1 MQDARCTMHDAQCT
15 MFNLLNLNQMK
26 KFITFVLAALV
37 SVVSFAADVVFDFT
51 NPSSLNPAVTPS
63 ETVSQGIQLGGTSYT
78 AGDVTIEFTTS
89 ESNGAKLW
97 TNTNGTY
104 ELRFYQPNEF
114 KISSKGDN
122 IKAVQFSFSDRGG
135 IEAAT
140 GTIDGTGMWT
150 GDASDVT
157 FKVPEKASASKIKS
171 ITVTIGAAPVGIDTL
186 DVKEAV
192 DLIKAAAGQK
202 LTKSMCVR
210 GVVTGIDP
218 SGAAQYGN
226 INVWMADITGA
237 TDTIEAY
244 RMKSFNGEKY
254 TSASDIQF
262 SEGDTIIFF
271 SSDWSYYADGAVYE
285 GSGCTLMRVY
295 GGGHP
300 REIET
305 ITVEQAL
312 EIGNALTEDNPKT
325 TEVYIVEGYV
335 VKAYDFD
342 ESYKNQSFYMSDDAA
357 AERGDFFAKYT
368 TGDVVVVGD
377 KVQVKGQIEKYVKDD
392 KTTIQIYKGVAT
404 IVSHVGLKNVKAA
417 SKAVKT
423 IENGQFV
430 IEANGVRYNVLGT
443 AL

>member
-1 MQDARCTMHDAQCT
+1 
-15 MFNLLNLNQMK
+15 MK
-26 KFITFVLAALV
+26 KVLTFVFAALV
-37 SVVSFAADVVFDFT
+37 SVVSFGADVVFDFT
-51 NPSSLNPAVTPS
+51 NPSSLNPAVAPS
-63 ETVSQGIQLGGTSYT
+63 QTASQGIQLGGTSYT
-78 AGDVTIEFTTS
+78 AGDITLTFTTS

-140 GTIDGTGMWT
+140 GTIDGTGIWT
-150 GDASDVT
+150 GDASEVA
-157 FKVPEKASASKIKS
+157 FKVPEKASASKIKT
-171 ITVTIGAAPVGIDTL
+171 ITVSVGAAPVGVDTL
-186 DVKEAV
+186 DVKEAI
-192 DLIKAAAGQK
+192 DLIKAAPDKK
-202 LTKSMCVR
+202 LTKGMCVR

-226 INVWMADITGA
+226 INVWMADLTGA

-271 SSDWSYYADGAVYE
+271 SSDWSYYAYGTVYE
-285 GSGCTLMRVY
+285 GSNCTLMRVY

-300 REIET
+300 IEIPI
-305 ITVEQAL
+305 ITVAEAL
-312 EIGNALTEDNPKT
+312 EIGNALEDNAKT
-325 TEVYIVEGYV
+325 TETYV
-335 VKAYDFD
+335 VEAFVAKAYDFD
-342 ESYKNQSFYMSDDAA
+342 EQYKNQSFYMSDDAT
-357 AERGDFFAKYT
+357 AEHGDFFAKYT
-368 TGDVVVVGD
+368 TGDVVVKGD
-377 KVQVKGQIEKYVKDD
+377 KVQVKGQIEKNVKDG
-392 KTTIQIYKGVAT
+392 KTTIQIYKGVAKL
-404 IVSHVGLKNVKAA
+404 VPVGLKNVKAA